1 MTSTAAAPLPVLYVP
16 PRDAGPSADLLLHE
30 VAACVAA
37 VGHRLWVQTASR
49 PGDVPQR
56 DPIMVLSGDPDAR
69 GPAVRVALVG
79 DGRAHTAPGVLSLP
93 RDAHRLC
100 RLLARSAD
108 PRLPGR
114 AVVLAHHGPG
124 PGGDGAWPG
133 LSWGLT
139 LLLGGPGRGVLVDLR
154 DADTALAPRLRAV
167 SDPVPNEPTG
177 PRPSPGPGLVRRLP
191 AAGGVRWW
199 RPVGLPENAP
209 SVIGTALDTFR
220 WAVLDVGDDAAR
232 AAGLAAEGWPV
243 LTVRARDGAGVL
255 HLTGTGGDQPL
266 DPAPWTGASPAAWA
280 RAARR
285 RGPLELA
292 VRLTAALTAAPTV
305 EAAAVSTVGA
315 IGGPTTDALGVRP

>member
-16 PRDAGPSADLLLHE
+16 PRDTGPSADLLLHE
-30 VAACVAA
+30 IAACVAA
-37 VGHRLWVQTASR
+37 VGHRLSVQGGSR
-49 PGDVPQR
+49 PEYVPECE
-56 DPIMVLSGDPDAR
+56 PVMVLSGDPDAC
-69 GPAVRVALVG
+69 GPAVSVALDG
-79 DGRAHTAPGVLSLP
+79 DGRAHAAHGVLSLP
-93 RDAHRLC
+93 REAHRLC

-108 PRLPGR
+108 PHLPGR

-154 DADTALAPRLRAV
+154 GADAALARRLRAV
-167 SDPVPNEPTG
+167 SDPVAHEPVG
-177 PRPSPGPGLVRRLP
+177 PRPSPGPGLARRLP

-199 RPVGLPENAP
+199 RPAGLPENAP
-209 SVIGTALDTFR
+209 SVIATALDTFR
-220 WAVLDVGDDAAR
+220 WAVLDVGDDAAQ

-255 HLTGTGGDQPL
+255 HLPGMGGEHPL
-266 DPAPWTGASPAAWA
+266 DPAPWTGASPADWA

-285 RGPLELA
+285 RESLDLA
-292 VRLTAALTAAPTV
+292 VRLTAALAAAPT
-305 EAAAVSTVGA
+305 ADAIRGSTTVL
-315 IGGPTTDALGVRP
+315 PEVRL

>member
-16 PRDAGPSADLLLHE
+16 PRDTGPSADLLLHE

-56 DPIMVLSGDPDAR
+56 DPVMVLSGDPGAR
-69 GPAVRVALVG
+69 HPAVSVALDG
-79 DGRAHTAPGVLSLP
+79 DGRERTAPGVLSLP

-154 DADTALAPRLRAV
+154 DADAALAHRLRAV
-167 SDPVPNEPTG
+167 SDPVAHEPVG
-177 PRPSPGPGLVRRLP
+177 PRPSPGPGLARRLP

-199 RPVGLPENAP
+199 RPAGLPEDTP
-209 SVIGTALDTFR
+209 SVIGPALDTFR
-220 WAVLDVGDDAAR
+220 WAVLDVGDDTAR

-243 LTVRARDGAGVL
+243 LAVRARDGAGVL
-255 HLTGTGGDQPL
+255 HLPGAGGEHPL
-266 DPAPWTGASPAAWA
+266 GPVPWTGASPADWA
-280 RAARR
+280 RSARR
-285 RGPLELA
+285 RESLDLA
-292 VRLTAALTAAPTV
+292 VRLTTALTAAPTV
-305 EAAAVSTVGA
+305 EAATASA
-315 IGGPTTDALGVRP
+315 ADALSDPTTVRPGVR